1 MSAFSYPDSPDP
13 IRADLAEAYRWA
25 WAHIAASG
33 TWLSGA
39 ERVAVA
45 EETRRARRC
54 GLCRERKAALSPF
67 AVDGEHDHSGALP
80 APMIDAVHRVTT
92 DASRLSRAWYSSLLA
107 DGLSAEQ
114 YVEALGVTVLTI
126 SIDEFHHA
134 MGLAPEP
141 LPEPA
146 AGEPSRATVPRTEID
161 EVWVPVMDVRKASRE
176 QRALLGTP
184 PGVPKVPN
192 VIRALSL
199 VPEQVNAWVQVAN
212 AQYLSPD
219 KMLGFETGRAID
231 RAQMELVAGR
241 TSSLNECFY

>member
-1 MSAFSYPDSPDP
+1 VYPLPDDAAPEEAMSAFSYPDSPDP

-114 YVEALGVTVLTI
+114 YVEA
-126 SIDEFHHA
+126 
-134 MGLAPEP
+134 
-141 LPEPA
+141 
-146 AGEPSRATVPRTEID
+146 
-161 EVWVPVMDVRKASRE
+161 VWVPVMDVRKASRE